1 MFKRPFSKYPII
13 VLALLATAISAF
25 VVYARVSV
33 GSELNLPIFI
43 ASIGADEYHP
53 GNSAALHELRD
64 SMARY
69 DSLRLR
75 DIALQDKEIR
85 YYMRTHNVIDNGFDI
100 IARYDVALKAERDSL
115 LRADSVYSC
124 IWSKEWVQRIADP
137 RLNPADPLPGPPPSE
152 GEGVNTPKG
161 LSTRWPLFLENYLSA
176 QSSINPPAKI
186 ELSTPSPSDGGGP
199 GWGSAGSAGRGSYL
213 GDTDPWG
220 VPSGFGIDITPGQ
233 RMRVGEWRDGKYL
246 GERITYTADRIYG
259 IDISRYQHE
268 QGRKRFSIDWSNLAI
283 TSLGKISKKRIEG
296 NVDYPI
302 SFIYIKS
309 TEGTNIRNRYFAAD
323 YAASRKHGY
332 KTGAYH
338 FFSTK
343 SGGGAQ
349 AKFFLNVAKYQK
361 GDFPPVLDVEPS
373 HAQIVKMG
381 GVAKMF
387 HEIRVWLHHVEMA
400 WHVKPVLYISQSFVN
415 RYLPSAPDLMKS
427 YDVWI
432 ARYGEYKPDVNL
444 VYWQLSPDGRVR
456 GIKTEVDI
464 NVFNGFQKEFEEYN
478 Q

>member
-13 VLALLATAISAF
+13 VLALLATAISVF
-25 VVYARVSV
+25 VIYARITA
-33 GSELNLPIFI
+33 GNELNLPMFI
-43 ASIGADEYHP
+43 ASIGADEYRP
-53 GNSAALHELRD
+53 GNSRALHELRD

-69 DSLRLR
+69 DSLRLH
-75 DIALQDKEIR
+75 DIALQEKEIS
-85 YYMRTHNVIDNGFDI
+85 YYLRTHNVIDNGFDI

-124 IWSKEWVQRIADP
+124 IWSKEMLQRIADP
-137 RLNPADPLPGPPPSE
+137 RLNPADPLPGPPP
-152 GEGVNTPKG
+152 
-161 LSTRWPLFLENYLSA
+161 
-176 QSSINPPAKI
+176 
-186 ELSTPSPSDGGGP
+186 
-199 GWGSAGSAGRGSYL
+199 SYL

-349 AKFFLNVAKYQK
+349 AKFFLKVAKYQK

-387 HEIRVWLHHVEMA
+387 HEIRVWLHQVEMA

-427 YDVWI
+427 YNVWI